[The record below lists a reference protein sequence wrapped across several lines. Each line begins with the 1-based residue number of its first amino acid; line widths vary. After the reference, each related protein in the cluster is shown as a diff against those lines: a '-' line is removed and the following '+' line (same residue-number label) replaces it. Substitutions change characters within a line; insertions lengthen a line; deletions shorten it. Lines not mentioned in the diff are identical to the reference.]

1 MRPCGEKKDIIL
13 DKMINDVQ
21 KIDCELAV
29 IGTGMAGSASAL
41 FASNQ
46 GISTVQVGLTSE
58 IIFTSGLIDLMG
70 VHPISDG
77 KTWENP
83 WDAIHA
89 LITDIPNHPFARINK
104 DDIHKALE
112 EFLACMNDEG
122 LFYCGHKNR
131 NAKMIMPVGTVK
143 HTYFVPETMWNGV
156 LALEKKCPCL
166 IIDIRGLRGFSARQ
180 ITETLKTSWPALR
193 YANISFPNT
202 EHLEEV
208 YTEPVASS
216 LSLSEN
222 RKALAQIVKPHV
234 KDASMVGFPA
244 IFGIK
249 DSVQIYRDL
258 QEIIGV
264 PIFEIPTMPPSIT
277 GLRIKEAFESH
288 LSKNGVRIL
297 MQKKVLKVH
306 RNKGGFVLDIGGPDT
321 EYTVKAKGIILASGR
336 FLGRGLYADR
346 RQIRESIFNL
356 RVFQAG
362 ERKKWHRQN
371 FLDPKGHLIN
381 TAGLEID
388 NRFRPVG
395 NSGKPAFKTLFAA
408 GSILAHQDWMR
419 MKCGS
424 GLAIASAY
432 AAVNAFVSSQ
442 KGWQDHKNSKGKGSK

>member
-1 MRPCGEKKDIIL
+1 LRLCGEKKDIIL
-13 DKMINDVQ
+13 DKMINDIQ
-21 KIDCELAV
+21 KINCELAV
-29 IGTGMAGSASAL
+29 IGTGMAGSASTL
-41 FASNQ
+41 FASNRR
-46 GISTVQVGLTSE
+46 ISTVQVGLTSE

-77 KTWENP
+77 KTWNNP

-112 EFLACMNDEG
+112 EFLVFLNDEG
-122 LFYCGHKNR
+122 LFYCRYRNR

-143 HTYFVPETMWNGV
+143 QTYFVPETMWNGV
-156 LALEKKCPCL
+156 LALEKKCSCL

-180 ITETLKTSWPALR
+180 ITEALKASWPALR
-193 YANISFPNT
+193 YAHISFPNT
-202 EHLEEV
+202 DHLEEV

-216 LSLSEN
+216 LSLPEN
-222 RKALAQIVKPHV
+222 RKALAEIVKPHV
-234 KDASMVGFPA
+234 KDASRGGFPA
-244 IFGIK
+244 IIGIK
-249 DSVQIYRDL
+249 DSIQIYRDV
-258 QEIIGV
+258 QEMIGV

-277 GLRIKEAFESH
+277 GLRIKEAFESQ
-288 LSKNGVRIL
+288 LSKKGVRLL

-346 RQIRESIFNL
+346 KQIRESIFNL
-356 RVFQAG
+356 PVFQAG
-362 ERKKWHRQN
+362 ERKKWHRRN
-371 FLDPKGHLIN
+371 FLDPRGHLIN

-388 NRFRPVG
+388 SMFRPLG
-395 NSGKPAFKTLFAA
+395 SSGKPVFNTLFAA

-432 AAVNAFVSSQ
+432 AAVNAFKEQ
-442 KGWQDHKNSKGKGSK
+442 LK